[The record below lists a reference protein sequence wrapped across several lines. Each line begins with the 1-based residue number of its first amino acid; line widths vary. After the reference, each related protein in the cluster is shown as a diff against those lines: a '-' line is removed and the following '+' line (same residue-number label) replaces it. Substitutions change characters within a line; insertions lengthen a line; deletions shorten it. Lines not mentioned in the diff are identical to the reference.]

1 MRSPFRNTHPLI
13 CSGFENSSVPVERIL
28 SSLFF
33 VPETAIQ
40 PSEPGLV
47 YLFVSVLVNQAP
59 ILDNIWLRK
68 SDYAEISSETT
79 INHVVFGIASASNS
93 WENRK
98 EYVRLWWKPEQMRGC
113 VFLDAMPPLQQNDA
127 NSTSLP
133 PLCVS
138 EDTSRFRYSFKGGD
152 RSAIRVAR
160 VLLETVN
167 LNHSNVRWFVFGDDD
182 TVFFAENLVKTL
194 SKYDHKLWYYI
205 GSISETFVQ
214 NDHVLSSFE
223 MAYGGGGFAVSY
235 SLAKVLAKVL
245 DSCLDRYPHLYG
257 SDARIY
263 SCLAELGVSL
273 THEVGFHQVDL
284 RGNLFGLL
292 ASHPLAPLI
301 SLHHLDKADPIFPNK
316 TTHQAVE
323 HLLKAATTDPHR
335 VVQQTICYDN
345 MFSRTI
351 SISWGHAVQIFE
363 GNVLVRDLL
372 QVRNTFKL
380 WREDISN
387 TDLYMF
393 NTRKIDSNPC
403 KRPTIFFLE
412 NLSTNLNTNDPVIKS
427 IYKSN
432 GIGNCFKKKDLT
444 KKLQEIRVFA
454 HKLDLHIKLEARRRQ
469 CCDVLPFSSN
479 DKVLNIAI
487 RECGEDELAYMH
499 Q

>member
-1 MRSPFRNTHPLI
+1 MFVCQLISSSKTQTLAPLKI
-13 CSGFENSSVPVERIL
+13 IFLAL
-28 SSLFF
+28 SCLS
-33 VPETAIQ
+33 
-40 PSEPGLV
+40 LV
-47 YLFVSVLVNQAP
+47 YLFVSALVTQTP
-59 ILDNIWLRK
+59 IFDNIWLTK
-68 SDYAEISSETT
+68 SDYADISSETT
-79 INHVVFGIASASNS
+79 INHVVFGIASSFRS

-98 EYVRLWWKPEQMRGC
+98 EYVRLWWKPEEMRGC
-113 VFLDAMPPLQQNDA
+113 VFLEEMPPLQNDA
-127 NSTSLP
+127 NSSLP
-133 PLCVS
+133 PVCVS
-138 EDTSRFRYSFKGGD
+138 EDTSRFRYSFRGGD

-160 VLLETVN
+160 VVLETVN
-167 LNHSNVRWFVFGDDD
+167 LSHSNVRWFVFGDDD
-182 TVFFAENLVKTL
+182 TVFFAENLAKTL

-214 NDHVLSSFE
+214 NDNDLSSFE

-235 SLAKVLAKVL
+235 SLAKVLARVL

-263 SCLAELGVSL
+263 SCLAELGVAL

-301 SLHHLDKADPIFPNK
+301 SLHHLDKADPIFPKK
-316 TTHQAVE
+316 TRHQAVA
-323 HLLKAATTDPHR
+323 HLLKSATLDPHR

-351 SISWGHAVQIFE
+351 SISWGHAVQVFE

-380 WREDISN
+380 WRKENISN
-387 TDLYMF
+387 ADLYMF
-393 NTRKIDSNPC
+393 NTRQVDSDPC
-403 KRPTIFFLE
+403 KRPTIFFLDS
-412 NLSTNLNTNDPVIKS
+412 LSTNLNTNDPVIKS

-432 GIGNCFKKKDLT
+432 GIRNCLEKKDLT
-444 KKLQEIRVFA
+444 KKLEEIRVFT
-454 HKLDLHIKLEARRRQ
+454 HKLDFHIKQLEARRRQ
-469 CCDVLPFSSN
+469 CCDVLPSSSD

-487 RECGEDELAYMH
+487 RECGEEELVYMH
-499 Q
+499 P

>member
-1 MRSPFRNTHPLI
+1 MVVCQLISSSKTQTLAPLKI
-13 CSGFENSSVPVERIL
+13 IFLASSCL
-28 SSLFF
+28 S
-33 VPETAIQ
+33 
-40 PSEPGLV
+40 LV
-47 YLFVSVLVNQAP
+47 YLFVSVLVTHQAP
-59 ILDNIWLRK
+59 IFDNIWFTK
-68 SDYAEISSETT
+68 SDYADISSETT
-79 INHVVFGIASASNS
+79 TNHVVFGIASASKS
-93 WENRK
+93 WEKRK

-127 NSTSLP
+127 NASLP
-133 PLCVS
+133 HVCVS
-138 EDTSRFRYSFKGGD
+138 EDASRFRYSFRGGD

-167 LNHSNVRWFVFGDDD
+167 LNHTNVRWFVFGDDD

-214 NDHVLSSFE
+214 NDNDLSSFE

-263 SCLAELGVSL
+263 SCLAELGVAL

-292 ASHPLAPLI
+292 ASHPLEPLI
-301 SLHHLDKADPIFPNK
+301 SLHHLDKADPIFPKK
-316 TTHQAVE
+316 TRHQAVA
-323 HLLKAATTDPHR
+323 HLLKAAALDPLR

-372 QVRNTFKL
+372 QVRNTFKK
-380 WREDISN
+380 WRKENISN

-393 NTRKIDSNPC
+393 NTRQFDSDPC
-403 KRPTIFFLE
+403 KTPTIFFLDS
-412 NLSTNLNTNDPVIKS
+412 LSKNLNTNNHVIKS
-427 IYKSN
+427 IYKSD
-432 GIGNCFKKKDLT
+432 GVGNCLEKKDLT

-454 HKLDLHIKLEARRRQ
+454 HKLDLHIKQLEARRRQ
-469 CCDVLPFSSN
+469 CCDVLPFSSD

-487 RECGEDELAYMH
+487 RECGEDELDYMH

>member
-1 MRSPFRNTHPLI
+1 MVVCKLISSSKTQALAPLKTI
-13 CSGFENSSVPVERIL
+13 FLGL
-28 SSLFF
+28 SFL
-33 VPETAIQ
+33 
-40 PSEPGLV
+40 GLV
-47 YLFVSVLVNQAP
+47 YLFVSVLVTQAP
-59 ILDNIWLRK
+59 IFNNIWLTK
-68 SDYAEISSETT
+68 SDISSETT
-79 INHVVFGIASASNS
+79 INHVVFGIASSFKS

-113 VFLDAMPPLQQNDA
+113 VFLDAMPLQQNGA
-127 NSTSLP
+127 NSSLP
-133 PLCVS
+133 PVCIS
-138 EDTSRFRYSFKGGD
+138 EDTSRFRYSFRGGD

-214 NDHVLSSFE
+214 NDNDLSSFE

-263 SCLAELGVSL
+263 SCLAELGVAL

-301 SLHHLDKADPIFPNK
+301 SLHHLDKADPIFPKK
-316 TTHQAVE
+316 TRHQAVA
-323 HLLKAATTDPHR
+323 HLLKAAALDPHR

-393 NTRKIDSNPC
+393 NTRQVDSDPC
-403 KRPTIFFLE
+403 KRPTIFFLDS
-412 NLSTNLNTNDPVIKS
+412 LSKNLNTKDPVIKS

-454 HKLDLHIKLEARRRQ
+454 HKLDLHTKQLLVARRRQ
-469 CCDVLPFSSN
+469 CCDVLPSSPD
-479 DKVLNIAI
+479 DKILNIAI

-499 Q
+499 P

>member
-1 MRSPFRNTHPLI
+1 MVVCRLISCSKTQTLAPLKTI
-13 CSGFENSSVPVERIL
+13 FLAL
-28 SSLFF
+28 SCLS
-33 VPETAIQ
+33 
-40 PSEPGLV
+40 LV
-47 YLFVSVLVNQAP
+47 YLVVSVLVTQAP
-59 ILDNIWLRK
+59 IFDNIRLRK

-79 INHVVFGIASASNS
+79 INHVVFGITSASNS

-113 VFLDAMPPLQQNDA
+113 EFLDTMPLQQNAA
-127 NSTSLP
+127 NSNLP
-133 PLCVS
+133 PVCVS
-138 EDTSRFRYSFKGGD
+138 EDTSRFRYSFRGGD

-167 LNHSNVRWFVFGDDD
+167 LNHSNVRWFFLGDDD
-182 TVFFAENLVKTL
+182 TVFFTESLVKTL

-205 GSISETFVQ
+205 GSISETYVQ
-214 NDHVLSSFE
+214 NDNDLSSFE

-235 SLAKVLAKVL
+235 SLAKVLAMVL

-263 SCLAELGVSL
+263 SCLAELGVAL

-316 TTHQAVE
+316 TRHQAVA
-323 HLLKAATTDPHR
+323 HLLKAATLDPHR

-363 GNVLVRDLL
+363 GNLLVRDLL

-380 WREDISN
+380 RRKENISN

-393 NTRKIDSNPC
+393 NTRQVDSDLC

-412 NLSTNLNTNDPVIKS
+412 SLSTNPSTNDPVIKS
-427 IYKSN
+427 IYKNN
-432 GIGNCFKKKDLT
+432 GVGSCLEKKDLT
-444 KKLQEIRVFA
+444 NKLQEIRVLA
-454 HKLDLHIKLEARRRQ
+454 HKLDLHIKQLEARRRQ
-469 CCDVLPFSSN
+469 CCDVLPSSSD
-479 DKVLNIAI
+479 DKVLNIVI
-487 RECGEDELAYMH
+487 RECGEEEIAYMH
-499 Q
+499 P